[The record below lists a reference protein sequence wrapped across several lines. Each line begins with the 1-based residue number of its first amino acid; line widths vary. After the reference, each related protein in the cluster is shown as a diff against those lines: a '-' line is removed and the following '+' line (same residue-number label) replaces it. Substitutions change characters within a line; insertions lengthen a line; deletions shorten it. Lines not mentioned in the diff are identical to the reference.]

1 MTYVLRARDKA
12 GPIGFY
18 TGKTGPEWINNQ
30 DRNAFRYRSMAVAQ
44 RKAELFN
51 GATFLHGLT
60 FSVMQ
65 ESEHSFSQV

>member
-1 MTYVLRARDKA
+1 MAFVLRARDKA

-30 DRNAFRYRSMAVAQ
+30 DRNAFRYRSKAVAE

-51 GATFLHGLT
+51 GATSLHGLT

-65 ESEHSFSQV
+65 ESEHSFLQV